1 MPKTRPV
8 PPTGQRTAASDRA
21 PRGPDGA
28 GGGASRGTASG
39 GAAAGRETLRGG
51 LSALGAVRDG
61 LREAALRQAEAD
73 ARARVEQERL
83 ERERNVFRQAVG
95 DTVPLGPTGRVHATP
110 PPVPPVA
117 AQFERDESRALAES
131 ISDEIDVERL
141 LDTDGDLSYR
151 RPEVGVDV
159 IKRLRRGH
167 WVLQGQ
173 LDLHGLRVDEAR
185 EALTTYLADCVRRE
199 IRCVRIV
206 HGKGLGSVNKE
217 PVLKGKVLRWLTQR
231 TEVLAFCQA
240 GPFDGGSGALVALL
254 RPPPS
259 PALRRR
265 RG

>member
-1 MPKTRPV
+1 MPKVRPI
-8 PPTGQRTAASDRA
+8 PQTA
-21 PRGPDGA
+21 
-28 GGGASRGTASG
+28 TQTQ
-39 GAAAGRETLRGG
+39 AAGRATPASPGRRPAGPSTGPTALRGG
-51 LSALGAVRDG
+51 LSALASVRDG
-61 LREAALRQAEAD
+61 LRDAAQRRAEAES
-73 ARARVEQERL
+73 RARLEHERL

-95 DTVPLGPTGRVHATP
+95 DTVPLGPTGRIHVIP

-159 IKRLRRGH
+159 VKRLRRGH

-185 EALTTYLADCVRRE
+185 EALSAYLADCVRRE

-240 GPFDGGSGALVALL
+240 GPFDGGSGALIALL

-259 PALRRR
+259 TAARRR
-265 RG
+265 RA